1 MNKLTDVIEKTLNRE
16 IARELLLEEDPNI
29 DPIIL
34 EHIIDSIDNP
44 WDVPIIYNLIK
55 LAKES
60 KLYEN

>member
-16 IARELLLEEDPNI
+16 IARELLLQEDPNI
-29 DPIIL
+29 DPFIL
-34 EHIIDSIDNP
+34 EQIVGSIDNP
-44 WDVPIIYNLIK
+44 WDAPIIYNLIK

>member
-1 MNKLTDVIEKTLNRE
+1 MNKLTDVIEKTLNRK

-29 DPIIL
+29 DPFIL
-34 EHIIDSIDNP
+34 EQIVGSIDNP
-44 WDVPIIYNLIK
+44 WDAPIIYNLIK